1 MRRLTA
7 ILALL
12 SLGLIAPPGLA
23 QSLHISEMARIKGQ
37 GISVLQGLGL
47 VVGLNGTGDSGKELA
62 VARPIAEVLRRN
74 GNPIPDLSELAKS
87 RSVALV
93 MVTCQVPREGARKDD
108 ELDVRVSVIHSA
120 SSLDGGVLYISP
132 LTAPIPGS
140 GVWAYAQGQVIVES
154 QENPTTGFL
163 PGGAY
168 IAKDIVTTPDV
179 KTSFELVLDPPYAG
193 FRAAAEVA
201 GAINDEY
208 LLTTRTIGE
217 KIAKVIDERTIL
229 VTVPESERRA
239 PAGFVGDVMGTSIS
253 SNRLGLPAQVICN
266 TRTGQIMVSGDVR
279 ISPAVITHEDLVITT
294 TIPTPEPTAAD
305 PLVEK
310 SRWAAIG
317 PGARETDMA
326 RIQDLQ
332 SALNQLAVPAN
343 DQIQILQMLHKAG
356 KLHARLIID

>member
-1 MRRLTA
+1 MRRLT
-7 ILALL
+7 ITLSLLTLALL
-12 SLGLIAPPGLA
+12 AGPGLA
-23 QSLHISEMARIKGQ
+23 QTLRITEMARIKGQ
-37 GISVLQGLGL
+37 GVSVLQGLGL
-47 VVGLNGTGDSGKELA
+47 VMGLNGTGDSGKELA

-74 GNPIPDLSELAKS
+74 GNPIPDLAELAKS

-93 MVTCQVPREGARKDD
+93 MVTCRIPREGAMTDD
-108 ELDVRVSVIHSA
+108 ELDVRISVIHSA
-120 SSLDGGVLYISP
+120 SSLDGGILYISP

-140 GVWAYAQGQVIVES
+140 GVWAYAQGQVIVETP
-154 QENPTTGFL
+154 ENPTTGFI

-179 KTSFELVLDPPYAG
+179 KASFELVLDPPYAG
-193 FRAAAEVA
+193 FRSAAEVA

-217 KIAKVIDERTIL
+217 KIAKVLDERRIR

-239 PAGFVGDVMGTSIS
+239 PAGFVGDVMATSVS

-266 TRTGQIMVSGDVR
+266 TRTGHIMITGDVR

-294 TIPTPEPTAAD
+294 TVPTPQPTAAD
-305 PLVEK
+305 PLVDK

-317 PGARETDMA
+317 PGARESDLT
-326 RIQDLQ
+326 RIEDLQ
-332 SALNQLAVPAN
+332 NALNQLDVPAT
-343 DQIQILQMLHKAG
+343 DQIQILQMLHRAG

>member
-201 GAINDEY
+201 GAIMAAQRRPVTDEAAM
-208 LLTTRTIGE
+208 
-217 KIAKVIDERTIL
+217 AKFRMTY
-229 VTVPESERRA
+229 
-239 PAGFVGDVMGTSIS
+239 F
-253 SNRLGLPAQVICN
+253 
-266 TRTGQIMVSGDVR
+266 
-279 ISPAVITHEDLVITT
+279 
-294 TIPTPEPTAAD
+294 
-305 PLVEK
+305 
-310 SRWAAIG
+310 
-317 PGARETDMA
+317 
-326 RIQDLQ
+326 LQ
-332 SALNQLAVPAN
+332 
-343 DQIQILQMLHKAG
+343 
-356 KLHARLIID
+356 